1 MNQLIKIT
9 QNENNDSVVSA
20 RELHK
25 VLGVKTRFAEW
36 WTQNS
41 KLLVEHEDFEGVVT
55 TAPYNP
61 KFPDKVQQLQDYAV
75 TADNA
80 KHLAMQSQTK
90 KSREIR
96 DYFIQVEKEYKQQQ
110 QAPMALDQQ
119 IAAIA
124 TGYGSMK
131 EEFIE
136 VKDRVT
142 DLEENAPLSPG
153 DYSFLGRRIN
163 QRVNEI
169 SRSYGGVTQE
179 QRSKLYVDINQGV
192 KAVTG
197 TQTRTQLRIKHFD
210 TALEFIND
218 WEPSTATKMQIK
230 QTAFDFGKD

>member
-1 MNQLIKIT
+1 MNQLINIT
-9 QNENNDSVVSA
+9 QNENNDSVVSG
-20 RELHK
+20 RELYDFLEVSERYSTWFERMTKYGFEENIDFVGCK
-25 VLGVKTRFAEW
+25 VFNTLAKQE
-36 WTQNS
+36 
-41 KLLVEHEDFEGVVT
+41 
-55 TAPYNP
+55 
-61 KFPDKVQQLQDYAV
+61 LQDHALKLDMAKEISMIQR
-75 TADNA
+75 TAKGKEA
-80 KHLAMQSQTK
+80 RQ
-90 KSREIR
+90 
-96 DYFIQVEKEYKQQQ
+96 YFIQVEKEYKQQQ
-110 QAPMALDQQ
+110 QVPLTLDQQ

-169 SRSYGGVTQE
+169 ARSYGGVTRE

-230 QTAFDFGKD
+230 QTAFDFGIA

>member
-1 MNQLIKIT
+1 MNQI
-9 QNENNDSVVSA
+9 ENTLTSLEVAEMVEKNHADVMRDIRRIINHLGESKNAFTYFTEDSY
-20 RELHK
+20 K
-25 VLGVKTRFAEW
+25 
-36 WTQNS
+36 
-41 KLLVEHEDFEGVVT
+41 D
-55 TAPYNP
+55 
-61 KFPDKVQQLQDYAV
+61 VQGKEQPCYRL
-75 TADNA
+75 
-80 KHLAMQSQTK
+80 TK
-90 KSREIR
+90 KGCELFSTRMTGAKGTQFAVSYIERFNQMEEYIKQEEVKLPTDPMEILKLT
-96 DYFIQVEKEYKQQQ
+96 FQAQENTVKEVE
-110 QAPMALDQQ
+110 M
-119 IAAIA
+119 
-124 TGYGSMK
+124 
-131 EEFIE
+131 

>member
-1 MNQLIKIT
+1 MNQLINIT
-9 QNENNDSVVSA
+9 QNENNDSVVSG
-20 RELHK
+20 RELHDF
-25 VLGVKTRFAEW
+25 LEVKTPYHIWFERMTEYGFAENVDFIGFE
-36 WTQNS
+36 QKSS
-41 KLLVEHEDFEGVVT
+41 KLGGRPSHDHALKLDMAKEISMIQR
-55 TAPYNP
+55 TA
-61 KFPDKVQQLQDYAV
+61 KGKEARQ
-75 TADNA
+75 
-80 KHLAMQSQTK
+80 
-90 KSREIR
+90 
-96 DYFIQVEKEYKQQQ
+96 YFIQVEKEYKQQQ
-110 QAPMALDQQ
+110 QAPMTLDQQ

-124 TGYGSMK
+124 TGYGSVK
-131 EEFIE
+131 EDLVE

-169 SRSYGGVTQE
+169 ARSYGGVTKE

-230 QTAFDFGKD
+230 QTAFDFGSN